1 MYSCAFFGHAERDY
15 SKEETFI
22 RELIVYYIEEFS
34 VTQFYTGSR
43 GKFDHICA
51 RIVHS
56 LKAEY
61 PQIKLTKVFSYIPQ
75 GKEEYSSTYYDDS
88 VYLLERRVPPKHAI
102 IETNK
107 ALVEK
112 VDFVISG
119 VDHDWGGA
127 AKAVD
132 YAYQKEK
139 PVFEIFKKRCLERKW
154 ETLMNGGNFPLTN
167 SIKADLK
174 KAVEEAIKMMN
185 EKEEKSKKRKKK

>member
-1 MYSCAFFGHAERDY
+1 MKSCAFFGHAEKNY
-15 SKEETFI
+15 SEQEAFI
-22 RELIVYYIEEFS
+22 RDLIMYYIEEFS
-34 VTQFYTGSR
+34 VTQFYTGGR
-43 GKFDHICA
+43 GKFDHTCA

-61 PQIKLTKVFSYIPQ
+61 PQIKLTKVLSYIPQ
-75 GKEEYSSTYYDDS
+75 EKEEYSSTYYDDS

-107 ALVEK
+107 ALVER

-119 VDHDWGGA
+119 VEHDWGGA

-139 PVFEIFKKRCLERKW
+139 PVFEIFKKRLSERKW
-154 ETLMNGGNFPLTN
+154 EAVMNGKNFPLTN

-174 KAVEEAIKMMN
+174 KAVEVVIKKMN
-185 EKEEKSKKRKKK
+185 EKEEKGKKRKKK